1 MSPKPLMSIPPVAS
15 ATGLR
20 VVSADEKSPYP
31 KASLILRGLARLV
44 DVAIAWGCYLVAG
57 RAGFVIAELYILLA
71 DGLSQGQSP
80 GKKIFG
86 VKALYLPTR
95 TGARFRESVLRN
107 APFGLIVL
115 LGMMPR
121 PLGPVAFWSGA
132 VVIAGIEAWKVYR
145 DPLGIRLGDIWA
157 ETQVI
162 DGKVVAGAPEI
173 ADAGQPAQEPGGT
186 MSVSRFARQGRKRV
200 ADRPHL

>member
-1 MSPKPLMSIPPVAS
+1 MSPKPLMSTQPAAAHS
-15 ATGLR
+15 GLR

-31 KASLILRGLARLV
+31 KASLILRGMARLV
-44 DVAIAWGCYLVAG
+44 DVAIAWGFYLLAG
-57 RAGFVIAELYILLA
+57 RAGFVVAVLYILLA
-71 DGLSQGQSP
+71 DGLSQGQSL

-86 VKALYLPTR
+86 VKALYLPAR

-121 PLGPVAFWSGA
+121 PLGSVAFWSGA
-132 VVIAGIEAWKVYR
+132 VVIAGIEAWKVFR

-157 ETQVI
+157 QTQVI
-162 DGKVVAGAPEI
+162 DGKVVAGAPEV
-173 ADAGQPAQEPGGT
+173 ADAGEPAREPGST
-186 MSVSRFARQGRKRV
+186 MSISRQPSNRRNRV
-200 ADRPHL
+200 AHRPHL

>member
-1 MSPKPLMSIPPVAS
+1 MSPKPLMSTQPVAT

-31 KASLILRGLARLV
+31 KASLILRGMARLV
-44 DVAIAWGCYLVAG
+44 DVAIASGCYLLAG
-57 RAGFVIAELYILLA
+57 RAGFVVAVLYVLLA

-107 APFGLIVL
+107 APFGLIIL

-121 PLGPVAFWSGA
+121 PLGSVAFWSGA

-162 DGKVVAGAPEI
+162 DGKVAAGAPEI
-173 ADAGQPAQEPGGT
+173 ADASQPAQEPGST
-186 MSVSRFARQGRKRV
+186 MSISRFARHGRKRV
-200 ADRPHL
+200 AHRSHL

>member
-1 MSPKPLMSIPPVAS
+1 MSNQPVAS

-95 TGARFRESVLRN
+95 TAARFRESVLRN

-121 PLGPVAFWSGA
+121 PLGSVAFWSGA

-162 DGKVVAGAPEI
+162 DGKVAAGAPEI
-173 ADAGQPAQEPGGT
+173 ADAGQPAQEPGGS
-186 MSVSRFARQGRKRV
+186 MSISRFTRHGRKRV